1 MRIVATVVR
10 CSALAGMLLAEVPA
24 ATADGALA
32 VGKCDRYGYTFDY
45 RSMPAARAA
54 AIANCAS
61 TGDRTCEV
69 VVTIRGA
76 CAAFV
81 VSGEC
86 GARGWAYAPSR
97 GAAERLAINLCVR
110 YGGTNCTI
118 RRWVCDGG

>member
-1 MRIVATVVR
+1 MQIVGTVVR
-10 CSALAGMLLAEVPA
+10 FTALAAMLLAEVPA

-32 VGKCDRYGYTFDY
+32 VGKCDRNGYTFGY
-45 RSMPAARAA
+45 RSMAVARADA
-54 AIANCAS
+54 VANCAS
-61 TGDRTCEV
+61 TGDRTCEI
-69 VVTIRGA
+69 VVTIRGV
-76 CAAFV
+76 CGAFA